1 LEEDSPPL
9 GASVIG
15 ALRREVKVETV
26 WSVELPVPLGTMVF
40 PNPRILF
47 DAVTGLFDLGSEGGK
62 QRTAAGNE
70 LAVGHKHLLG
80 VVVKME
86 SLYNYFRVVV

>member
-26 WSVELPVPLGTMVF
+26 WSVELPVPFVSMVS
-40 PNPRILF
+40 PTPRILL
-47 DAVTGLFDLGSEGGK
+47 DAVTGLFDLRSEGGK
-62 QRTAAGNE
+62 QRTTAGNK

-86 SLYNYFRVVV
+86 SLYN